1 MKRDFTG
8 FSFCSRLTMECTA
21 MQIPLFFFS
30 AAWRAVSPYSG
41 RNWHT
46 PDKCPGCPLP
56 IFGSACFWNNACR
69 PATSP
74 VRHWKPVYRV
84 AGCQPRTCG
93 TWHRTSANPPVK
105 SHPPA
110 ALSLSVQNMP
120 LLFEADVPN
129 LHKGDVSPNATPRNS
144 AYTWLWKGNYYVK
157 FFLIPIKNMYIL
169 VKYILRF
176 TL

>member
-8 FSFCSRLTMECTA
+8 FSFCSRLAMECTA
-21 MQIPLFFFS
+21 MQIPFFFFS

-56 IFGSACFWNNACR
+56 TSESACSWDNAYHL
-69 PATSP
+69 ATSP
-74 VRHWKPVYRV
+74 VRRWKPVCQE

-93 TWHRTSANPPVK
+93 TWRKTSVNPPVK

-110 ALSLSVQNMP
+110 ALSLSVQELGAVCYLP
-120 LLFEADVPN
+120 LLSISLLFLSLLLKL
-129 LHKGDVSPNATPRNS
+129 LHKVLHNDFNNDNN
-144 AYTWLWKGNYYVK
+144 KEEE
-157 FFLIPIKNMYIL
+157 
-169 VKYILRF
+169 
-176 TL
+176 